1 MLVKRPVIV
10 TAIVTE
16 GLRQE
21 YQREIE
27 ESMRRVN
34 ESQQELESQSRRYML
49 QIPSAEMANT
59 FRRQV
64 EEETRKHEAARR
76 ELKERQDEVN
86 RLTMGDRVTYMQLEG
101 YVDLKEGDNI
111 RDKLG
116 RAEIIIR
123 DGVIQELKDGTGGP
137 ESLNAVGG
145 GLIQPG

>member
-1 MLVKRPVIV
+1 V

-16 GLRQE
+16 GLKAE
-21 YQREIE
+21 YLGEIE

-49 QIPSAEMANT
+49 QIPSAEMANA

-64 EEETRKHEAARR
+64 EEETRKHETAKKELTERR
-76 ELKERQDEVN
+76 DEVN
-86 RLTMGDRVTYMQLEG
+86 RLKIGDRVTYMQLEG
-101 YVDLKEGDNI
+101 YVELHEGDNI

-116 RAEIIIR
+116 RAEVIIK

-137 ESLNAVGG
+137 EALPSDS
-145 GLIQPG
+145 GLVIQRG